1 MRGPMSS
8 FVINLAIPLLVAL
21 AVRIFAPTDCVKW
34 IWVAVVPD
42 LDYFIPGVHR
52 GLTHNLLI
60 LGLLGG
66 LTAWAY
72 RRVRPRLGD
81 APVWTFLQGRWGAG
95 WVLSTFYYFAHILL
109 DVFAGGIAPFYPF
122 TQWSIAL
129 NFRILVDTETN
140 EPSLHSSAPT
150 QSTLPQVS
158 PVFEWLS
165 NEETA
170 IAILTVGAFLLSVW
184 ARARR
189 RPVQRVATR
198 AVPPRLPPELYP
210 KK

>member
-42 LDYFIPGVHR
+42 LDYFVPGVHR

-60 LGLLGG
+60 LALLAG
-66 LTAWAY
+66 LTTWAY
-72 RRVRPRLGD
+72 FHVRPQLGA
-81 APVWTFLQGRWGAG
+81 APVWAFVQSRWGAG
-95 WVLSTFYYFAHILL
+95 WLLSTFYYFAHILL
-109 DVFAGGIAPFYPF
+109 DVFAGGIAPFYPL

-140 EPSLHSSAPT
+140 RPTTHASAPS

-170 IAILTVGAFLLSVW
+170 IAILVAMAFLGSLWVRS
-184 ARARR
+184 RR
-189 RPVQRVATR
+189 RPVKRLAAR
-198 AVPPRLPPELYP
+198 AVAPTAR
-210 KK
+210 